1 MEELIKHMFA
11 HINKQKENPGTLE
24 GGFTLNQIMHL
35 QIKLI
40 RRSSYTKLSKWIA
53 KTKAVINPKIA
64 MNSVLN
70 EQLLQHYIAKAL
82 SIIPKE
88 LACYS
93 MMKTDT
99 TGKGLS
105 FH

>member
-40 RRSSYTKLSKWIA
+40 RRSSYIKLPKWTE
-53 KTKAVINPKIA
+53 KTKAVINPKVA

-70 EQLLQHYIAKAL
+70 EQLLQHYSL
-82 SIIPKE
+82 LQHDENRYNWRGPE
-88 LACYS
+88 FPLAIHRIGMFY
-93 MMKTDT
+93 
-99 TGKGLS
+99 L
-105 FH
+105 